1 MRHHIEED
9 GEYQLLLDEIAT
21 EFSDFEIIQKSESKL
36 MKTIDVLLRIITFN
50 QMKTFM
56 VHFVTTMGNKVY
68 VPSSWSNWS
77 TTAKWILLNHER
89 VHMRQAKKYGRFLF
103 SFMYLLVPVPLLFAY
118 CRMKFE
124 QEAYTVSLECQ
135 HEAFG
140 AEALLNPEDKE
151 WMIKHFTTGQYF
163 WMWVYRP
170 TIEKWYDKTVKRI
183 IQENELFPD
192 ELEK

>member
-1 MRHHIEED
+1 MSHIEEN
-9 GEYQLLLDEIAT
+9 GEYQLLLDEIAQ
-21 EFSDFEIIQKSESKL
+21 EFDDFEIIEKSNSKL

-56 VHFVTTMGNKVY
+56 VSFATTMGNKIY
-68 VPSSWSNWS
+68 VPS
-77 TTAKWILLNHER
+77 KWNSYSITVKWLLLSHER
-89 VHMRQAKKYGRFLF
+89 VHMQQAKKYGRFIF
-103 SFMYLLVPVPLLFAY
+103 SFLYLLAPVPLLFAY
-118 CRMKFE
+118 FRMKFE
-124 QEAYTVSLECQ
+124 QEAYEVTLKCQ
-135 HEAFG
+135 YEIFG
-140 AEALLNPEDKE
+140 SEALLNPEDKE

-163 WMWVYRP
+163 WMWVYKP